1 MAKIQLAP
9 YQKEGLRRT
18 LEEPFFPLFMEQG
31 TGKTPIA
38 IKSME
43 ERYKRGEV
51 SRVLIFAKNTLLYN
65 WELELQKFLE
75 IPKSQYS
82 IERLKAKNKKER
94 TQLYNE
100 FISQDLELMTLKQLH
115 AKGYKGKK
123 KDILKNNKPKLLIL
137 LVNYEKALTKVMY
150 SELRRYKPHMLIVD
164 ESHKLKNRNAQTA
177 KNIYRLTRTADFRI
191 IMTGT
196 PTDGGYEDLFMQYKI
211 MDEEVFGTSYRDF
224 EDRYIKKG
232 GYMGYNIVGYRNVDE
247 LKEIIAE
254 TSYRVTLEDNVKL
267 PPLSFKY
274 LTCELPSKARKAYN
288 EMNTDMMTQLDRM
301 SSEITRSELKRICRE
316 QGIYY
321 KANESYASLL
331 LKASS
336 QVNTSSCDLTI
347 TKMMRLQQITG
358 GFLTMDDGEVI
369 YLGSSKLE
377 VAKEEVLEASEPTII
392 FCQYVAEIELLEE
405 ELSKLKRGKR
415 KLRVENF
422 RDLKKRDKV
431 YKDFQE
437 GKVDVLILQLSS
449 GSEGLNLQR
458 ATKLIFYSWGFS
470 LIDYIQAIA
479 RIKRRGQTK
488 PMQVIHIVAE
498 DTRDMEI
505 LNTLQQKDKRAQ
517 AILE

>member
-1 MAKIQLAP
+1 M
-9 YQKEGLRRT
+9 
-18 LEEPFFPLFMEQG
+18 

-38 IKSME
+38 IKSIE
-43 ERYKRGEV
+43 ERYRRGEV

-65 WELELQKFLE
+65 WELEIQKFLE
-75 IPKSQYS
+75 LPKSQYS

-94 TQLYNE
+94 TQLYEE
-100 FISQDLELMTLKQLH
+100 FLSQDLELLTLKQLH

-123 KDILKNNKPKLLIL
+123 KDILKRNKPKLLIL
-137 LVNYEKALTKVMY
+137 LVNYEKALTNVMY
-150 SELRRYKPHMLIVD
+150 SELRKYKPHMLIVD
-164 ESHKLKNRNAQTA
+164 ESHKLKSRNAQTA
-177 KNIYRLTRTADFRI
+177 KNIYRLTRMTDYRI

-196 PTDGGYEDLFMQYKI
+196 PTDGKYEDLFMQYKI
-211 MDEEVFGTSYRDF
+211 LDESIFGTRYKDF
-224 EDRYIKKG
+224 EDRYIRKG
-232 GYMGYNIVGYRNVDE
+232 GYMGYEIVGYKNEEE
-247 LKEIIAE
+247 LKQIIRD
-254 TSYRVTLEDNVKL
+254 TSYRVTLEENVKL
-267 PPLSFKY
+267 PPLTFKY

-288 EMNTDMMTQLDRM
+288 EMNADMMTQLDRM
-301 SSEITRSELKRICRE
+301 SSEVSRTKLKEICR
-316 QGIYY
+316 GNDIYY
-321 KANESYASLL
+321 RPNESYASLL
-331 LKASS
+331 LKAFS
-336 QVNTSSCDLTI
+336 QLNIASCDLTI

-358 GFLTMDDGEVI
+358 GFLTMDGGEVV

-377 VAKEEVLEASEPTII
+377 VVKEEVLEASEPTII

-458 ATKLIFYSWGFS
+458 ATRLIFYSWGFS
-470 LIDYIQAIA
+470 LIDYIQGVA

-498 DTRDMEI
+498 DTRDLEI
-505 LNTLQQKDKRAQ
+505 LNTLQDKDKRAR